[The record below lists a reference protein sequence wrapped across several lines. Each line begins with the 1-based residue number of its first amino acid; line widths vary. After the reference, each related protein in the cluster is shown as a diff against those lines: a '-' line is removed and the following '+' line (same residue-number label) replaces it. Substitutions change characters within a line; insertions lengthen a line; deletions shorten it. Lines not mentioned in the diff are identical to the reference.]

1 MKKLSIYLNDD
12 LEVFITSLINSGRYS
27 CVEEIVTAS
36 LEDLREKEREI
47 SQVTDVV
54 MAGESSGYKIFSIK
68 EYLGFIQAESFFCK
82 FSDVAIKDIRNIH
95 DVLKKET
102 GISYANKFLSELEG
116 CIELF
121 ALRPGTA
128 LDFVIRGMRKYVYR
142 DVCFYYKVL
151 MGNVS
156 IIRVIRC
163 AT

>member
-54 MAGESSGYKIFSIK
+54 MAGESSGYKIFSVK
-68 EYLGFIQAESFFCK
+68 ECLDFVDEERIFFK
-82 FSDVAIKDIRNIH
+82 FSILAISDIRCIY
-95 DVLKKET
+95 DVLKKEI
-102 GISYANKFLSELEG
+102 GISYANKFLLELEG

-163 AT
+163 AP